1 MGTLASLFAAI
12 GLAFLFEQVFPVVR
26 TAEQLERQLSI
37 RPIVSIPDLASATA
51 RPQLSRVLAMVD
63 DPVRPIFGLP
73 RYLVV
78 AAGATIGLLGL
89 AALLG

>member
-1 MGTLASLFAAI
+1 
-12 GLAFLFEQVFPVVR
+12 
-26 TAEQLERQLSI
+26 
-37 RPIVSIPDLASATA
+37 
-51 RPQLSRVLAMVD
+51 MVD